1 MIAHVVCFKMKPFAN
16 GKPKKEN
23 ICELTKRL
31 KQLKCEIAQIRSL
44 EVGVNTKGG
53 EYDIVLTELFE
64 NEDALNIYDASV
76 PHIKIKEYIGKV
88 CEKMTITDY
97 PF

>member
-1 MIAHVVCFKMKPFAN
+1 MIAHVVCLKMKPFAN
-16 GKPKKEN
+16 GKPKAEN
-23 ICELTKRL
+23 ICELTQKL
-31 KQLKCEIAQIRSL
+31 EQLKNEIPQIRSL
-44 EVGVNTKGG
+44 DVGVSTRGG

-64 NEDALNIYDASV
+64 NEQALNIYDASA
-76 PHIKIKEYIGKV
+76 PHIRIKEYIGKV